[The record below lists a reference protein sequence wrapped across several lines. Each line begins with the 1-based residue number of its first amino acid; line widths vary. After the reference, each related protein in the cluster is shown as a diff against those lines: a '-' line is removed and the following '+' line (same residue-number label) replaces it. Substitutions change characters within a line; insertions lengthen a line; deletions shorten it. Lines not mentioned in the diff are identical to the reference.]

1 MNLKFPVFAFMSAS
15 FLLGSAEFVSPEA
28 ALERA
33 RNNRVSVKMPSRDP
47 RNFRLVR
54 SLDLSSG
61 DTSLPALYIFREER
75 VSDDAPSAFL
85 ITPADD
91 RFPDVIGYGVSPHS
105 PGSELPSNLK
115 AWLDDYVYQIS
126 SVVSADNAAGAGGCD
141 PASRIS
147 IDPGEKIDYITKY
160 RRPIDPL
167 LTSTWDQLAPYYDLC
182 PLSTTG
188 MRCLTGCVATAMAQI
203 MYYHKWPE
211 TGEGNHSYDWGGRPL
226 SFDFE
231 HTTFDWDNMLPA
243 YKDVESTEEQ
253 REAVARLM
261 LACGI
266 SVYMNYSP
274 TASGAY
280 SKMVSDALKDFFRYG
295 EGTSNVTRINY
306 SESEWENIIYREL
319 EEGRPVLYTGA
330 GTGGG
335 HAFVCDGYDS
345 DGYFHF
351 NWGWS
356 GAYDGY
362 FRLASLNPRG
372 TGAGGGSGAYNN
384 YQDATI
390 GIVRPGEP
398 TVEPVSPIYCTGGFG
413 MENTYTVKGD
423 SYEVIFKFPENGEA
437 GWIVNGSRHEQPGT
451 LGVVFV
457 RDTENVM
464 WCEGPDCVFGSLST
478 DGSMTGYMRYS
489 TMIPRSGF
497 EPGSYMIFPAF
508 RPEGGEWIRP
518 RVMNGQ
524 PQFVVMTV
532 ADDGKIRFSSR
543 TDDQTP
549 EMEVDVLQ
557 DVFGTPEGSESDNQ
571 IYSDDNKR
579 KFLFSSINRD
589 IPYEG
594 LVGIYMRKSENEESR
609 LVSTVEYSQSP
620 FTIEDFEV
628 ELPDNIGE
636 GDYLMHFKN
645 YYGYQISPEFNVS
658 VGLPTGVDEIIDM
671 NNGSAKTEYFTIDGL
686 RVRNSEG
693 FRGILIEVGP
703 DGTRKLAF

>member
-15 FLLGSAEFVSPEA
+15 FLIGSAEYVSPET
-28 ALERA
+28 ALERV
-33 RNNRVSVKMPSRDP
+33 RNNGFSAKMPSRDP

-54 SLDLSSG
+54 SIDLPSG
-61 DTSLPALYIFREER
+61 DSSLPALYIFNEER
-75 VSDDAPSAFL
+75 VSDNAPSAFL

-91 RFPDVIGYGVSPHS
+91 RFPEVIGYGVSPNS
-105 PGSELPSNLK
+105 PVSELPCNLK
-115 AWLDDYVYQIS
+115 AWLDDYASQIN
-126 SVVSADNAAGAGGCD
+126 SVVSVSDDSVNNLNSADNSGRVGD
-141 PASRIS
+141 
-147 IDPGEKIDYITKY
+147 DVDYITKY
-160 RRPIDPL
+160 RRPIEPL
-167 LTSTWDQLAPYYDLC
+167 VSSTWDQLAPYYDLC

-211 TGEGNHSYDWGGRPL
+211 TGEGSHSYDWGGRLL

-231 HTTFDWDNMLPA
+231 HTSFDWDNMLPA
-243 YKDVESTEEQ
+243 YKDVEATEEQ

-261 LACGI
+261 LACGV

-356 GAYDGY
+356 GVYDGY

-372 TGAGGGSGAYNN
+372 TGAGGGSGEYNN

-390 GIVRPGEP
+390 GIARPGEP
-398 TVEPVSPIYCTGGFG
+398 TVDPVSPIYCTGGFG

-423 SYEVIFKFPENGEA
+423 SYEVIFRFPENGEA

-457 RDTENVM
+457 RDTENIM
-464 WCEGPDCVFGSLST
+464 RCEGPDCVFGSLST

-489 TMIPRSGF
+489 TLIPRSGF
-497 EPGSYMIFPAF
+497 APGSYMIFPAF
-508 RPEGGEWIRP
+508 RPEGGEWLRP

-524 PQFVVMTV
+524 PQYVVMTV
-532 ADDGKIRFSSR
+532 TDEGKIRFSSR
-543 TDDQTP
+543 SDGQAP
-549 EMEVDVLQ
+549 ELEVDVLQ
-557 DVFGTPEGSESDNQ
+557 DQFGTPEGIKSENM
-571 IYSDDNKR
+571 IFSDDNKR
-579 KFLFSSINRD
+579 KFFFSTINRD
-589 IPYEG
+589 ITYDG
-594 LVGIYMRKSENEESR
+594 LVGVYMRKSENDEPC
-609 LVSTVEYSQSP
+609 LVTTFEYFQAP
-620 FTIEDFEV
+620 FTIEDMEI
-628 ELPDNIGE
+628 EMPDDVGE
-636 GDYLMHFKN
+636 GDYLIHFRN
-645 YYGYQISPEFNVS
+645 YYGYQISPEFSVS
-658 VGLPTGVDEIIDM
+658 VGLPTGVDEIMDP
-671 NNGSAKTEYFTIDGL
+671 NNSSAKTEYFTIDGQ
-686 RVRNSEG
+686 RVRNTEG

-703 DGTRKLAF
+703 DGTRKLAL